1 MPLLVEPYCEK
12 KILLDIAFIICVRV
26 KEKITYICTH
36 KLLQAWLFLK
46 HVFLLLRMRL
56 DNMRA

>member
-26 KEKITYICTH
+26 KEKITYIHMYPQVVAGMAFSETCFFV
-36 KLLQAWLFLK
+36 AENAI
-46 HVFLLLRMRL
+46 R
-56 DNMRA
+56 